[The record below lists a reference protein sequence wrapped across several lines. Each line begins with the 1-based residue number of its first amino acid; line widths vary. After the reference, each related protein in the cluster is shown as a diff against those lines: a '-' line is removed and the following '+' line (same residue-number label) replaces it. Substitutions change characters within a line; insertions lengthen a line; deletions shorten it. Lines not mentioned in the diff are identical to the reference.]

1 MKQLKIKFMVGG
13 KVYNRTAIL
22 TDDLRQLSKSK
33 RNQCEDIVN
42 GVADELGIWSLNFD
56 NGTIECDFRAH
67 IDEDGNEVC
76 TLEPYEV
83 LIWNNE
89 GGGCITNDFTPFTVT
104 VKSI

>member
-1 MKQLKIKFMVGG
+1 MKQLKIKFTVGG
-13 KVYNRTAIL
+13 KAYNRTAIL
-22 TDDLRQLSKSK
+22 TDDLGQLSKSK

-42 GVADELGIWSLNFD
+42 GVADELGIWSLYFD

-67 IDEDGNEVC
+67 IDEDGKEVC

-83 LIWNNE
+83 LFWNNE